1 MNFTEQ
7 LVAMMVAVLMA
18 DGKQEAEELAVIR
31 NVASD
36 LELDMNEVEA
46 RIAAEIASPQT
57 IKKAAR
63 YIKKEDKETILA
75 ACVAVA
81 LSDKYLC
88 QSEID
93 MILEIAETLKIS
105 AAKAILQIAAY
116 VQNDRSILIEGN
128 DALHMDDAIEIDEE

>member
-31 NVASD
+31 SMASD
-36 LELDMNEVEA
+36 LELDIKAVEA
-46 RIAAEIASPQT
+46 CIAAEIENPQT
-57 IKKAAR
+57 IKKVAR
-63 YIKKEDKETILA
+63 CIKKEDKETILA
-75 ACVAVA
+75 GCIAVA

-88 QSEID
+88 QSEIET
-93 MILEIAETLKIS
+93 ILEIAEALKIS
-105 AAKAILQIAAY
+105 TAKAILQIAAY

>member
-7 LVAMMVAVLMA
+7 LVAMMVAVLVA
-18 DGKQEAEELAVIR
+18 DGKQEAEEIEVIR
-31 NVASD
+31 SVAND
-36 LELDMNEVEA
+36 LELDKNEVEVC
-46 RIAAEIASPQT
+46 IAAELAQPHT
-57 IKKAAR
+57 IKQAAR
-63 YIKKEDKETILA
+63 CTKKDDKEAILS

-88 QSEID
+88 QSEIE
-93 MILEIAETLKIS
+93 MILEIAEALKIS
-105 AAKAILQIAAY
+105 ATKAILQIAAY

>member
-7 LVAMMVAVLMA
+7 LVAMMVAVLVA
-18 DGKQEAEELAVIR
+18 DGKQEAEELDLIR
-31 NVASD
+31 SVAND
-36 LELDMNEVEA
+36 LELDKNEVEA
-46 RIAAEIASPQT
+46 CIAAELAQPHT
-57 IKKAAR
+57 IKQAAR
-63 YIKKEDKETILA
+63 GIKKDDKEAILS

-88 QSEID
+88 QSEIE
-93 MILEIAETLKIS
+93 MILEIAEELKIS
-105 AAKAILQIAAY
+105 ATKAILQIAAY